1 MRKKVAGKVISN
13 KNIFLSYSIKIIA
26 QNQEISS
33 QIMSQGDIFVRSCVQ
48 LYLVLDIS
56 EGFQGVFYKDL
67 HDILTEGLC

>member
-1 MRKKVAGKVISN
+1 MRKKVTGKVISN

-26 QNQEISS
+26 QNQEMSS
-33 QIMSQGDIFVRSCVQ
+33 QIMSQRDSFLRSCVQ

-56 EGFQGVFYKDL
+56 EDFQVVVYKDL